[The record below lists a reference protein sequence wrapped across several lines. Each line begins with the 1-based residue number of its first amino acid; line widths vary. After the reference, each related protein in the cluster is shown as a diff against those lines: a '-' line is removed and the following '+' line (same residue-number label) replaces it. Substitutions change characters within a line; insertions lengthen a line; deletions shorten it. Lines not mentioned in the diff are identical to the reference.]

1 MERSTRSVPL
11 DSLLVVLQAAVVV
24 VILGRPNTTE
34 AAAFFTQ
41 GYPTGVTTAAV
52 ITCLLWLAAAALCLV
67 VLVSDARAVL
77 RHRTGS
83 SRSGMAMVAFLMVGV
98 GCLGIGI
105 VRYEHARFHTCCG
118 TLNQAQSVLEI
129 TR

>member
-1 MERSTRSVPL
+1 VERSTRSVPL
-11 DSLLVVLQAAVVV
+11 DGLLVVLQAGVVL

-52 ITCLLWLAAAALCLV
+52 ITCMLWLAAAALVVV

-77 RHRTGS
+77 RNRTRS
-83 SRSGMAMVAFLMVGV
+83 SRGGMAMAAFLMVGV
-98 GCLGIGI
+98 GCLGCGL
-105 VRYEHARFHTCCG
+105 VRYEHAQFHACCG